1 MRNPKFLKTGPE
13 FYKTQIYLENYL
25 LILTNIQTWVNY
37 RLYSQD
43 LANLVQENIG
53 FNFKTV
59 YQMFRFRTRFL
70 PESRKSWRVFLIILC
85 LILYGS
91 LMLKN
96 RNFKLKTLRNLSPI
110 EFITEKWN
118 RLPVQNSPAKHDC
131 GQLLKL
137 CTRGDYPEVPIQ
149 KVLYPESS
157 SRALF

>member
-85 LILYGS
+85 LILYENYMQVC
-91 LMLKN
+91 LHKWYLYQN
-96 RNFKLKTLRNLSPI
+96 PTPI
-110 EFITEKWN
+110 CQ
-118 RLPVQNSPAKHDC
+118 RGGVQND
-131 GQLLKL
+131 
-137 CTRGDYPEVPIQ
+137 I
-149 KVLYPESS
+149 VLVSFLIMNSDLRIYLQILTNFTGLVDLHP
-157 SRALF
+157 

>member
-85 LILYGS
+85 LILYGYLVDLSYFPPMFNIYHPSMELVDSFSIILQS
-91 LMLKN
+91 LEGGSL
-96 RNFKLKTLRNLSPI
+96 
-110 EFITEKWN
+110 
-118 RLPVQNSPAKHDC
+118 
-131 GQLLKL
+131 
-137 CTRGDYPEVPIQ
+137 
-149 KVLYPESS
+149 
-157 SRALF
+157 

>member
-85 LILYGS
+85 LILYD
-91 LMLKN
+91 
-96 RNFKLKTLRNLSPI
+96 
-110 EFITEKWN
+110 
-118 RLPVQNSPAKHDC
+118 PVSGPTIGLGCFQAKHYFHTHNLQC
-131 GQLLKL
+131 LVFYFLVFIL
-137 CTRGDYPEVPIQ
+137 E
-149 KVLYPESS
+149 
-157 SRALF
+157 FN

>member
-1 MRNPKFLKTGPE
+1 MRPNLHYKNSKLFIALIFFRVLQILINFPFIGKSHIYYIVRQTRNYVKMRNPKLLKTGPE

-85 LILYGS
+85 LILSAYA
-91 LMLKN
+91 KN
-96 RNFKLKTLRNLSPI
+96 R
-110 EFITEKWN
+110 EKH
-118 RLPVQNSPAKHDC
+118 RL
-131 GQLLKL
+131 
-137 CTRGDYPEVPIQ
+137 TI
-149 KVLYPESS
+149 
-157 SRALF
+157 

>member
-85 LILYGS
+85 LILYDIFAYCW
-91 LMLKN
+91 K
-96 RNFKLKTLRNLSPI
+96 
-110 EFITEKWN
+110 IT
-118 RLPVQNSPAKHDC
+118 
-131 GQLLKL
+131 
-137 CTRGDYPEVPIQ
+137 
-149 KVLYPESS
+149 SS
-157 SRALF
+157 SFRALMNISLQSMTSLRTTRQSVSIMEIFN